1 MANQQVLFTA
11 DHVLFDITPNITM
24 WPNLPNAL
32 GRYLESLTRIGTYP
46 ARLALPG
53 HRHTADLAPRIQ
65 ALLAHHRRRAAET
78 LAIVRREGG
87 LNAYQVAS
95 RMTWD
100 IRADSW
106 ADFPLNQK
114 WFATGEALAHLEYLV
129 EEGAVVRALDQEGM
143 ARYTAQ

>member
-1 MANQQVLFTA
+1 M
-11 DHVLFDITPNITM
+11 
-24 WPNLPNAL
+24 

-114 WFATGEALAHLEYLV
+114 WFATGEALAHLEYLA

>member
-1 MANQQVLFTA
+1 MGP
-11 DHVLFDITPNITM
+11 IRPG
-24 WPNLPNAL
+24 WPSPAT
-32 GRYLESLTRIGTYP
+32 GTRRIWP
-46 ARLALPG
+46 PG
-53 HRHTADLAPRIQ
+53 F
-65 ALLAHHRRRAAET
+65 RRRAAET

-129 EEGAVVRALDQEGM
+129 EEGAIVRALDQEGM

>member
-1 MANQQVLFTA
+1 MGEYTLEVIAAPGHTPGQICLWMADQQVLFTA

-78 LAIVRREGG
+78 LAIVPAGG
-87 LNAYQVAS
+87 GTERLPGGPAA
-95 RMTWD
+95 
-100 IRADSW
+100 
-106 ADFPLNQK
+106 
-114 WFATGEALAHLEYLV
+114 
-129 EEGAVVRALDQEGM
+129 
-143 ARYTAQ
+143 

>member
-1 MANQQVLFTA
+1 MAQSAQR
-11 DHVLFDITPNITM
+11 PG
-24 WPNLPNAL
+24 P
-32 GRYLESLTRIGTYP
+32 
-46 ARLALPG
+46 LPG
-53 HRHTADLAPRIQ
+53 ELNPHRDLSGPAGPPRPPAHGGFGPRIQ

-114 WFATGEALAHLEYLV
+114 WFATGEALAHLEYLA

>member
-1 MANQQVLFTA
+1 
-11 DHVLFDITPNITM
+11 
-24 WPNLPNAL
+24 
-32 GRYLESLTRIGTYP
+32 
-46 ARLALPG
+46 
-53 HRHTADLAPRIQ
+53 
-65 ALLAHHRRRAAET
+65 
-78 LAIVRREGG
+78 
-87 LNAYQVAS
+87 
-95 RMTWD
+95 MTWD